1 MTGHLEDWK
10 LVLRVEA
17 LSSALQLACQLFL
30 FALYPFSVSGC
41 IQSFA
46 RREVQYRTSSWM
58 LTDLGG
64 AATGCGS
71 ARVDYGKRSL
81 AKSMEGHLPR
91 RFAVA
96 AKLEVGLARHGEADR
111 LAGQ

>member
-71 ARVDYGKRSL
+71 ARDAREIDGGPSTQTLCCSSQTGGRACQTWRS
-81 AKSMEGHLPR
+81 
-91 RFAVA
+91 
-96 AKLEVGLARHGEADR
+96 
-111 LAGQ
+111 